1 MNDWNGNGKYD
12 AMDSYIDY
20 KLSGSDKYTGHG
32 RKKSNG
38 TGCGVLIY
46 IFFMIVFMA
55 TLPGAGLIMLA
66 ALIWFW
72 MCGGL

>member
-20 KLSGSDKYTGHG
+20 KLSGGDKYIRNG
-32 RKKSNG
+32 RKKNSG

-46 IFFMIVFMA
+46 MYFMIIMIVA
-55 TLPGAGLIMLA
+55 LPGVGLIMLG

>member
-1 MNDWNGNGKYD
+1 MNDWNRNGKYD
-12 AMDSYIDY
+12 AADSYMDY
-20 KLSGSDKYTGHG
+20 KLSGGEKYTGH
-32 RKKSNG
+32 RQKKSG
-38 TGCGVLIY
+38 GPGCGVLIY

-55 TLPGAGLIMLA
+55 ALPGVGLIMLG